1 MNRSCYI
8 SPNIYVQRCCHENKT
23 NAQLM
28 NMGDFPCFYNTFTD
42 AVGVKHCCILLSP
55 ISLFSLSSVKRFFYV
70 FLVFTE
76 TSLARLE
83 ICIEITELL
92 KLIVL
97 LFEQTQG

>member
-1 MNRSCYI
+1 MLSASNTVAFFFRPFLCFRS
-8 SPNIYVQRCCHENKT
+8 H
-23 NAQLM
+23 
-28 NMGDFPCFYNTFTD
+28 
-42 AVGVKHCCILLSP
+42 
-55 ISLFSLSSVKRFFYV
+55 KRKDFFYV

-92 KLIVL
+92 KLTVL